1 MIYTKEDIDYRQ
13 TQRMCGQTIWRHR
26 GIANYIE
33 AKEKILEQI
42 NPSHVPE
49 GLYSAQ
55 NLNFPASITTKWQT
69 SAVCGTLLQQTWLK
83 SRWAKSWSCSL
94 PKPGSWSALFTLGT
108 SGEPQLCC
116 GGVFLQSKRIASRS
130 GGSVYFSPCLPL
142 TSLRPLSRQIS
153 SWEGSWHPQ
162 SVAGKNPRR
171 HLEALSGLMLGETMG
186 STEASRALR
195 LALPASQLLAPQ
207 PSPGIPKARDRLLRQ
222 VESHLKKTNSKYTS
236 HALNLWSDC
245 ESIIA

>member
-1 MIYTKEDIDYRQ
+1 MSQKGSTV
-13 TQRMCGQTIWRHR
+13 HR
-26 GIANYIE
+26 ISTSQHLLPQNGKLLLFVGLCYNRLDWSPDGPKADPVAY
-33 AKEKILEQI
+33 
-42 NPSHVPE
+42 PSLAVDLP
-49 GLYSAQ
+49 YSH
-55 NLNFPASITTKWQT
+55 W
-69 SAVCGTLLQQTWLK
+69 
-83 SRWAKSWSCSL
+83 
-94 PKPGSWSALFTLGT
+94 GT

-116 GGVFLQSKRIASRS
+116 GGVFLQSKPIASRS

-142 TSLRPLSRQIS
+142 TSLRPLSRQTS
-153 SWEGSWHPQ
+153 LWEGSWHPQ

-195 LALPASQLLAPQ
+195 LALPTSQLLAPQ
-207 PSPGIPKARDRLLRQ
+207 PFPGIPKARDRLLRQ